1 MTKQTIL
8 SDDACWAALVARD
21 KTADTLFVYA
31 VKTTQT
37 WGFPSTVVRLP
48 KRENTEF
55 FATPEEA
62 EAHGYRA
69 GKRLQRSGE
78 AMTQRHAEQVVLA
91 CRELETRIDNGEPL
105 PSLAELATLCGVS
118 QFHFHRIFRSH
129 TGLTPAAWAKAYRG
143 DKLREQLTKQTTITG
158 AIAESGFS
166 SG

>member
-55 FATPEEA
+55 FATPEDA

-69 GKRLQRSGE
+69 GKRRQRSGE

-91 CRELETRIDNGEPL
+91 CRELETRI
-105 PSLAELATLCGVS
+105 A
-118 QFHFHRIFRSH
+118 RIDTAVGR
-129 TGLTPAAWAKAYRG
+129 GGAAA
-143 DKLREQLTKQTTITG
+143 ITG
-158 AIAESGFS
+158 SAGCTVRRESVSFS
-166 SG
+166 PYFPVTYRADTSGMGKSLSRG

>member
-69 GKRLQRSGE
+69 GKRRQRSGE

-91 CRELETRIDNGEPL
+91 CRELEARIDNGEPL
-105 PSLAELATLCGVS
+105 PSLAAGHTVRREPVS
-118 QFHFHRIFRSH
+118 FSPYFPVTYRAD
-129 TGLTPAAWAKAYRG
+129 TGGMGKSLSRG
-143 DKLREQLTKQTTITG
+143 
-158 AIAESGFS
+158 
-166 SG
+166 